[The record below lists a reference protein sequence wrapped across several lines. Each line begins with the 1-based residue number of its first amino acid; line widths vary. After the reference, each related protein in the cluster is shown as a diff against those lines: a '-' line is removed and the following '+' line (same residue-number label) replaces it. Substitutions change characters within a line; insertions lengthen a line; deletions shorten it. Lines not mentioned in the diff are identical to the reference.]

1 VIVMAD
7 LRGMPADLSRFY
19 PPPPRLAPV
28 QLKGGLGA
36 SDEHPFISG
45 TDEPHLDPLMDAARL
60 LEQTGE
66 RWLSFSEAVA
76 LLRERSPMSIGR
88 AEKIIDDFRVA
99 YFAGGGPFARQS
111 GKSAPVRCYFIRS
124 IGLLNEKP
132 HRGNTFVNQPDLIDW
147 HDRKT
152 PKSAPSAPPP
162 APTPAPRTSKTQISK
177 IVADYRLSLSSGA
190 KPSITVFEQ
199 YARDNGVTGHRDEL
213 RAEYHRQFPNQRV
226 GRPSK

>member
-1 VIVMAD
+1 V
-7 LRGMPADLSRFY
+7 
-19 PPPPRLAPV
+19 
-28 QLKGGLGA
+28 
-36 SDEHPFISG
+36 SDETPLIG
-45 TDEPHLDPLMDAARL
+45 LDEGELGPLMDAARL

-111 GKSAPVRCYFIRS
+111 GKSAPVRCYFVRS

-132 HRGNTFVNQPDLIDW
+132 HRGNTFVSEADLIYWQDNN
-147 HDRKT
+147 RS
-152 PKSAPSAPPP
+152 PPSPAPSPPRARRP
-162 APTPAPRTSKTQISK
+162 AARTSKTQISK
-177 IVADYRLSLSSGA
+177 IVAEYRLSLSPGA